1 VGTCR
6 RLTDGFFPV
15 WSGDGSSIYFLRDT
29 DNARLKELWSITT
42 DGRNARKVFDSMG
55 PFRGID
61 VNFDVSRTG
70 EIVWN
75 EYLEGRHELWQA
87 TLR

>member
-1 VGTCR
+1 
-6 RLTDGFFPV
+6 
-15 WSGDGSSIYFLRDT
+15 
-29 DNARLKELWSITT
+29 
-42 DGRNARKVFDSMG
+42 MG